1 MALTGIDKAAADIV
15 RAFGID
21 PKMCLNFQL
30 YLPNDDFAVVTVDM
44 YVDKNNVDIEKIKSV
59 MKQYRLVEMDD
70 GK

>member
-15 RAFGID
+15 SAFGID
-21 PKMCLNFQL
+21 PKMCPGFHLDM
-30 YLPNDDFAVVTVDM
+30 PVDDFAVMTLKM
-44 YVDKNNVDIEKIKSV
+44 YVNKSKVDAEKIKTV